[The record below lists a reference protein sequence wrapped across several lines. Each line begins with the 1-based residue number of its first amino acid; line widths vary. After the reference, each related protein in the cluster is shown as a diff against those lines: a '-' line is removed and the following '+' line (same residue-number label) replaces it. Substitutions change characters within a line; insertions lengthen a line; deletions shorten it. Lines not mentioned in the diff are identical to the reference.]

1 MNREKQNL
9 DQIRELG
16 CDNVD
21 FKIVD
26 ADGRLHHLTIPTASL
41 TEENLEFG
49 FGFDGSNFGFAQTG
63 KSDFIA
69 RPELCESVKLD
80 PCIEEP
86 VATFMCS
93 VFEAGVEVKP
103 YASDPRA
110 ILRKARRYM
119 RELDIAEDSVW
130 APELEFHL
138 FEGIRLINKP
148 HHQMVEIIS
157 SEGYWGQEDDD
168 MLSVVR
174 IPKKGGYHI
183 VPPYDTSMDVRMSAV
198 RMLTDM
204 GFDVKYHHHEVG
216 GPGQQEIEF
225 NLQEMM
231 KAADSIIWGKYIV
244 RNVSAITGLH
254 ATFLPKPIF
263 GEAGNGMHVHH
274 RLIGKNNTNVFANES
289 GYMGLSKMAMSFL
302 AGVLEH
308 APALAAISN
317 PSTNSYKRLVRGHEA
332 PCNVCYGMANRNAAL
347 RIPAY
352 ATKPEEKRLEY
363 RVGDATANP
372 YLMLSAVL
380 MAGID
385 GVKNEMNPEGKF
397 GPLEKMPK
405 DWKPETAVPASLKE
419 ALDELKNDCQF
430 LLEGD
435 VFTTEMI
442 DKHIEDKMQ
451 DHLKLERMTNPIEF
465 EMYDYI

>member
-1 MNREKQNL
+1 MSNAKKNL
-9 DQIRELG
+9 EQILALG

-26 ADGRLHHLTIPTASL
+26 ADGRMHHLMIPTASL
-41 TEENLEFG
+41 TEERLEFG
-49 FGFDGSNFGFAQTG
+49 FGFDGSNFGFARTR

-69 RPELCESVKLD
+69 RPEMNESVNLD

-86 VATFMCS
+86 VATFMCN
-93 VFEAGVEVKP
+93 VFEAGVDVKP
-103 YASDPRA
+103 FPSDPRA
-110 ILRKARRYM
+110 ILRKARSYM
-119 RELDIAEDSVW
+119 QELGIAEESVW
-130 APELEFHL
+130 APELEFHV

-148 HHQMVEIIS
+148 HQQMFEILS
-157 SEGYWGQEDDD
+157 SEGYWGQEEDD
-168 MLSVVR
+168 MFSVVR
-174 IPKKGGYHI
+174 IPKKGGYHV
-183 VPPYDTSMDVRMSAV
+183 VPPYDTSMYVRMSAV

-216 GPGQQEIEF
+216 GPGQQEIEY

-231 KAADSIIWGKYIV
+231 KAADSIVWGKYIV
-244 RNVSAITGLH
+244 RNVSANMGLH
-254 ATFLPKPIF
+254 ATFIPKPIF

-274 RLIGKNNTNVFANES
+274 CLIGKNSATVFADEN
-289 GYMGLSKMAMSFL
+289 GYMGLSRMALSFL
-302 AGVLEH
+302 AGILEH

-352 ATKPEEKRLEY
+352 ATKAEEKRFEY

-380 MAGID
+380 MAGLD
-385 GVKNEMNPEGKF
+385 GVKKEMNPEGKF
-397 GPLEKMPK
+397 GPLEKMPEGWEPK
-405 DWKPETAVPASLKE
+405 TSIPASLKE
-419 ALDELKNDCQF
+419 ALDELKKDHQF
-430 LLEGD
+430 LLEGG
-435 VFTTEMI
+435 VFTSEMI
-442 DKHIEDKMQ
+442 EKHIEDKMK

-465 EMYDYI
+465 EMYDYL